1 MAINAYTGLQ
11 GSGKSFEVMRSVVL
25 EAIFAGRNV
34 VTNIDGIN
42 EERIHAH
49 LVKKREADPDRL
61 GHVIHVSNSQV
72 KEPAFFPDEERPDL
86 VSVVQPGDIVAID
99 EAWRF
104 WGTDGG
110 KFSHEHMQF
119 FRMHRHYTHPDT
131 GVACDVVLMTQDITG
146 LHRNL
151 RNVIEFSFLMTKLKS
166 LGLTKMYRVQIYEGW
181 KQNKKTQI
189 DVHNKKYD
197 AEIFPLYKSYAG
209 GQGKENAIDKRANI
223 LTNKKLWLIALGVV
237 GFIGFG
243 IWNTWRFFH
252 RTPVGSPAAAAKE
265 ASQPVSQAAP
275 AQPAQPVQPTFS
287 ERWRVVGQFSANG
300 QSWVVIANQQ
310 NRVRLESPSM
320 FSNSGLSTIGVVDG
334 ARVTTWSAP
343 PAVAQ
348 GALGLGTPR

>member
-11 GSGKSFEVMRSVVL
+11 GSGKSFEVIRSVVI
-25 EAIFAGRNV
+25 EAIAAGRNV
-34 VTNIDGIN
+34 VTNIDGIS
-42 EERIHAH
+42 EEQIH
-49 LVKKREADPDRL
+49 LYLMKQRDADPDSL
-61 GHVIHVSNSQV
+61 GHVIHVGNDRV
-72 KEPAFFPDEERPDL
+72 KESAFFPDEGQPDL
-86 VSVVQPGDIVAID
+86 CAVVQPGDLVAID

-104 WGTDGG
+104 WGTDCG

-119 FRMHRHYTHPDT
+119 FRMHRHYTHPIT

-166 LGLTKMYRVQIYEGW
+166 LGLTRMYRVQIYEGW

-197 AEIFPLYKSYAG
+197 PEIFPLYKSYAG

-223 LTNKKLWLIALGVV
+223 LTNKKLWLIAFCVV
-237 GFIGFG
+237 AFISVG

-252 RTPVGSPAAAAKE
+252 RAPSSSPAPIAKE
-265 ASQPVSQAAP
+265 SSQPVSQAAP
-275 AQPAQPVQPTFS
+275 TSISQPSQPVFS
-287 ERWRVVGQFSANG
+287 EHWRVVGQYSANG

-348 GALGLGTPR
+348 SSLGLGAAR